1 MDWSGRFIHV
11 RYKHT
16 ARVQAAI
23 RFGSFEFFSGLLS
36 DSKGAD
42 KYGLGQAKGFLA
54 GLGAGT
60 MEAIFVTVRGR
71 RDRFTCV

>member
-1 MDWSGRFIHV
+1 MPSTTQRNP
-11 RYKHT
+11 
-16 ARVQAAI
+16 QAAI

-36 DSKGAD
+36 DSKGGD

-60 MEAIFVTVRGR
+60 MEAIFVTVRFVL
-71 RDRFTCV
+71 DVLE